1 MPSTDP
7 AFHAPLVRAARASAW
22 LAKQVELALQ
32 SVDLTP
38 PQYRILT
45 VLGSGSASATDA
57 AERLAVSPP
66 SVTAIVDGLVA
77 RSLVGRCMAKMTDVE
92 CNSAS
97 PRRVALLSRTPMR
110 RSRDACRSSRATVRT
125 LTTSTTQSRV
135 SGGGSMPS
143 DPWAML
149 AVRVVDEGHQR
160 DGRRRLGL

>member
-77 RSLVGRCMAKMTDVE
+77 RSLVGRVHGEDDR
-92 CNSAS
+92 
-97 PRRVALLSRTPMR
+97 RRVQLSLTAEGRAALENADEAVAGRLSELASHSEDPDHVDHAIESLGWWLDAIRSMGDAR
-110 RSRDACRSSRATVRT
+110 RA
-125 LTTSTTQSRV
+125 
-135 SGGGSMPS
+135 SG
-143 DPWAML
+143 
-149 AVRVVDEGHQR
+149 R
-160 DGRRRLGL
+160 